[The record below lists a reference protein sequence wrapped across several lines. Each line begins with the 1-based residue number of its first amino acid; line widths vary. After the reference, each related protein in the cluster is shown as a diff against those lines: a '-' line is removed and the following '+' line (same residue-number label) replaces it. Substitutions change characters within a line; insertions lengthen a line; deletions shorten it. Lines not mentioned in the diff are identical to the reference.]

1 MEHQYVG
8 LDMLS
13 TEELVELRNEI
24 SDEVS
29 KRRKMEARNKA
40 IILRN
45 ALKEVLESGARV
57 VIYNGEGGVDISKS
71 DEGLKVSVYY
81 EDD

>member
-1 MEHQYVG
+1 MEHKYVG